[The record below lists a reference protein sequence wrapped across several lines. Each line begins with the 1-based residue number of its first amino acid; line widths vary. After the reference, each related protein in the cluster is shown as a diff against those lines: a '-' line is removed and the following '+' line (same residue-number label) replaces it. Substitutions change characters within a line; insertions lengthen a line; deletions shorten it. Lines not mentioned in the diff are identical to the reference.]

1 MDKLAVNV
9 NSEIGKIKGVIV
21 HTPGAEVENMTPENA
36 VRALYS
42 DILNLS
48 VAIPEYNEFV
58 GVLKMRTRVFEA
70 VNLLQTVLENGSV
83 RGSLLKK
90 ICEHE
95 SRSQKRYNL
104 CNYIKTLSAPKLAS
118 KLIEGVEMQK
128 NNLTSFLDNERFSL
142 SPLPNFFFTRDA
154 SFSIGNQVM
163 ISKMANAVRD
173 REALIMETIF
183 SHHPLFDTT
192 AINTVLDFDDSGR
205 GTIEGGDVLVARKD
219 VLIIGTGDRTTT
231 QGIDSMIEYMKTK
244 PGVNHILVQE
254 LPFKPE
260 SFIHLDMVFT
270 FLDKDQC
277 MIFEPLIL
285 KSSRYLSIHITI
297 DGDKVTK
304 ISEERSLLH
313 ALKKLG
319 IDMEPVSCG
328 GDKDLY
334 YQEREQWQSGANFF
348 ALEPGK
354 VMGYERNVHTIENMS
369 RHGYDIVKAS
379 DIINGKVHLDDYSKV
394 VITIKGNELSRGGG
408 GARCMTMPIAR
419 ETVEW

>member
-48 VAIPEYNEFV
+48 VAIPEYDEFV
-58 GVLKMRTRVFEA
+58 GVLKTRTKVFEA
-70 VNLLQTVLENGSV
+70 VDLLQTVLGNDSV
-83 RGSLLKK
+83 RESLLEKVCK
-90 ICEHE
+90 HE
-95 SRSQKRYNL
+95 SHSQKRYNL

-154 SFSIGNQVM
+154 SFSIGNQVI

-192 AINTVLDFDDSGR
+192 AVNPVLDFDDSGR
-205 GTIEGGDVLVARKD
+205 GTIEGGDVLVVRKD
-219 VLIIGTGDRTTT
+219 VLVIGTGDRTTT

-254 LPFKPE
+254 LPYKPE
-260 SFIHLDMVFT
+260 SFIHLDMAFT

-285 KSSRYLSIHITI
+285 NSSRYLSIHITI

-304 ISEERSLLH
+304 IREEKDLLQ

-328 GDKDLY
+328 GNNHLY

-354 VMGYERNVHTIENMS
+354 VMGYERNVHTIEAMN
-369 RHGYDIVKAS
+369 RHGFEIVKAS
-379 DIINGKVHLDDYSKV
+379 DVINGKVHLDDYKKV
-394 VITIKGNELSRGGG
+394 VVTIKGNELSRGGG
-408 GARCMTMPIAR
+408 GARCMTMPVAR
-419 ETVEW
+419 EDVEW

>member
-1 MDKLAVNV
+1 MDKLTINV

-36 VRALYS
+36 ERALYS

-58 GVLKMRTRVFEA
+58 GVLKTQTKVFEA
-70 VNLLQTVLENGSV
+70 VNLLQTVLKNDSV
-83 RGSLLKK
+83 RGNLLEKV
-90 ICEHE
+90 CEHE
-95 SRSQKRYNL
+95 RRSQKRYNL
-104 CNYIKTLSAPKLAS
+104 CNYIKTLSAPQLAA

-154 SFSIGNQVM
+154 SFSIGDQVI
-163 ISKMANAVRD
+163 ISKMANNVRD

-183 SHHPLFDTT
+183 SHHPLVDTT
-192 AINTVLDFDDSGR
+192 AVNPVLDFDDSGR
-205 GTIEGGDVLVARKD
+205 GTIEGGDVLVTRD
-219 VLIIGTGDRTTT
+219 NVLIIGTGDRTST

-244 PGVNHILVQE
+244 PGVKHILVQE
-254 LPFKPE
+254 LPYKPE

-285 KSSRYLSIHITI
+285 NSSRYLSIHITI
-297 DGDKVTK
+297 DGDRVTK
-304 ISEERSLLH
+304 IREEKNLLQ

-319 IDMEPVSCG
+319 IDLEPVSCG
-328 GDKDLY
+328 GNNIY
-334 YQEREQWQSGANFF
+334 SQEREQWQSGANFF

-354 VMGYERNVHTIENMS
+354 VIGYERNIHTIENMN
-369 RHGYDIVKAS
+369 RHGYEIVKATDVVS
-379 DIINGKVHLDDYSKV
+379 GKVHLDDYKKV
-394 VITIKGNELSRGGG
+394 VVTIKGNELSRGGG
-408 GARCMTMPIAR
+408 GAHCMTMPIAR
-419 ETVEW
+419 DNVKW